1 MGCHFLLQGIFPT
14 QGSNPHLLSL
24 LQWQTDSSLLEPPGK
39 HNSMVISI
47 FTESLI
53 SHRNATIITINFEIF
68 SSPYKTPKP
77 FSSHLLSIPS
87 QPSSSRQSLSYLK
100 ELFYW
105 ASLVAQMVRRLPAMQ
120 ETRVPSLGWE
130 DLLEKEMAT
139 HSSILAW
146 KIPWTAEPSRL
157 PSMVSQRVG
166 HDWVTSLILDLQC
179 CVSKVN

>member
-1 MGCHFLLQGIFPT
+1 MKGNSHSQWPFIPNVQCLCLVLSLTLRPHGPQPPRTPLPRFLCPGDSPGKNTGVGCHFLLQGIFPT

-100 ELFYW
+100 ELFY
-105 ASLVAQMVRRLPAMQ
+105 
-120 ETRVPSLGWE
+120 
-130 DLLEKEMAT
+130 
-139 HSSILAW
+139 
-146 KIPWTAEPSRL
+146 
-157 PSMVSQRVG
+157 
-166 HDWVTSLILDLQC
+166 
-179 CVSKVN
+179 